1 MSDWALIGKVTVGS
15 DTVFVHVVPHSGSV
29 AITLNGG
36 RTGSNLPY
44 MTSEQAAQVAHYIA
58 AAAAEAPRL
67 AAVHREYVAALES
80 AKAAYDLAMRA

>member
-1 MSDWALIGKVTVGS
+1 MSDWALIGKVTVGG

-67 AAVHREYVAALES
+67 CGGAPGIRRS
-80 AKAAYDLAMRA
+80 ARVRQGCL